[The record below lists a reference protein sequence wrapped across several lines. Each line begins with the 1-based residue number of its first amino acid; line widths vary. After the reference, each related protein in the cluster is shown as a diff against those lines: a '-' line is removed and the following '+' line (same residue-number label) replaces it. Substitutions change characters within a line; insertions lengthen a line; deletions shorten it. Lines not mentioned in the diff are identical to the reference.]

1 LVVAAVAS
9 RAATQAIKRGDFE
22 LHYKTVS
29 ESLGCLNWLMVAPK
43 PKEIIEAQLGSAD
56 YSANK

>member
-1 LVVAAVAS
+1 MIP
-9 RAATQAIKRGDFE
+9 QAIKRGDFE

-29 ESLGCLNWLMVAPK
+29 ESLGCLNWLMVAPQ